1 MGPTGEGTLRPA
13 SLINSNEISITN
25 NSKIIGKGTFS
36 LDAHKEN
43 NNSVGNSSWWKST
56 IAIYM
61 LGSNKVM
68 PIARNL
74 KIFKKLAKIGFKF
87 VSSGE
92 EMKSTM
98 VAGKIIQYGFPF
110 TKITTLPAYKFFA
123 ALSGLSVE
131 SIWGRLHL
139 LLSSINCSSWP
150 EEIIESISK
159 LFNLYFTSATKSSFA
174 ISFM

>member
-1 MGPTGEGTLRPA
+1 
-13 SLINSNEISITN
+13 
-25 NSKIIGKGTFS
+25 
-36 LDAHKEN
+36 
-43 NNSVGNSSWWKST
+43 
-56 IAIYM
+56 M

-92 EMKSTM
+92 DMKSTM

-123 ALSGLSVE
+123 ALSGLSVDNTCG
-131 SIWGRLHL
+131 ILY
-139 LLSSINCSSWP
+139 LLSSHINCS
-150 EEIIESISK
+150 
-159 LFNLYFTSATKSSFA
+159 N
-174 ISFM
+174 